1 MKNKHNISEDYIIT
15 KYLKKLSFNKDET
28 FNFKND
34 AAYFKIP
41 KDKKLIVTNDTILE
55 TIDFFKNDPPE
66 SIANKII
73 TCNLSDI
80 SSMGAIPYAYTLS
93 LCLPK
98 NINRNWLK
106 EFANKLFYLQ
116 KKYNFFLMGGDLS
129 RSKKIIIS
137 SNFFGIV
144 NKNKILTRDGSKIN
158 DNIWVTGNLGDS
170 SIGLKIIK
178 NKIKI
183 NKKDKNYYLK
193 KYYYPK
199 HFLFGQK
206 LVNYASSAIDISD
219 GFYGDLN
226 KLISS
231 HNLGAQID
239 SKSIPY
245 SNRTKMLIQKKMI
258 KINFLLS
265 SGDDYQLIFTAADKN
280 SLKIK
285 KLAKLNNV
293 KITKVGTITQK
304 KGIYLDNKKIN
315 LINKSF
321 QHFC

>member
-231 HNLGAQID
+231 HNLGANID
-239 SKSIPY
+239 SKLIPY
-245 SNRTKMLIQKKMI
+245 SNRTKMLIQKKLI

>member
-1 MKNKHNISEDYIIT
+1 M
-15 KYLKKLSFNKDET
+15 
-28 FNFKND
+28 
-34 AAYFKIP
+34 
-41 KDKKLIVTNDTILE
+41 
-55 TIDFFKNDPPE
+55 
-66 SIANKII
+66 
-73 TCNLSDI
+73 
-80 SSMGAIPYAYTLS
+80 
-93 LCLPK
+93 
-98 NINRNWLK
+98 
-106 EFANKLFYLQ
+106 
-116 KKYNFFLMGGDLS
+116 
-129 RSKKIIIS
+129 
-137 SNFFGIV
+137 
-144 NKNKILTRDGSKIN
+144 
-158 DNIWVTGNLGDS
+158 
-170 SIGLKIIK
+170 KIIK

-231 HNLGAQID
+231 HNLGANID
-239 SKSIPY
+239 SKLIPY
-245 SNRTKMLIQKKMI
+245 SNRTKMLIQKKLI

>member
-66 SIANKII
+66 SIANKIV

-80 SSMGAIPYAYTLS
+80 SSMGAIPFAYTLS
-93 LCLPK
+93 LCLP
-98 NINRNWLK
+98 NTVTRNWLK
-106 EFANKLFYLQ
+106 KFANKLFYLQ
-116 KKYNFFLMGGDLS
+116 KKYNFFLIGGDLS
-129 RSKKIIIS
+129 RSNKIIIS

-158 DNIWVTGNLGDS
+158 DNIWVTGNLGES

-231 HNLGAQID
+231 HNLGANID
-239 SKSIPY
+239 SKLIPY
-245 SNRTKMLIQKKMI
+245 SNRTKMLIQKKLI

-265 SGDDYQLIFTAADKN
+265 SGDDYQLIFTAADKH

>member
-239 SKSIPY
+239 SKLIPY
-245 SNRTKMLIQKKMI
+245 SNRTKMLIQKKLI